1 MPVDIHVIDGE
12 LTFCKINL
20 ERKKPPLVFQVK
32 YQSYEKGSLRV
43 FGSYL
48 KHIPN
53 ANECEFTQ
61 MTPSTIE
68 VPALRGNFTSNWYYL
83 SFSSPSGVKITVT
96 PQFISDK
103 PKTTNRISFK
113 ERYVLTEYDELPE
126 KPKVVEVYE
135 QFKRRQKLMQQK
147 KLERDSAIKVSV

>member
-32 YQSYEKGSLRV
+32 YQSNEKGNLRV

-53 ANECEFTQ
+53 AKECEFSQ
-61 MTPSTIE
+61 ITPNTIE
-68 VPALRGNFTSNWYYL
+68 VPALKVNFTSNWYYM
-83 SFSSPSGVKITVT
+83 SFSSLTGVDITVT
-96 PQFISDK
+96 PQFITDK
-103 PKTTNRISFK
+103 PRTTDRLSFK
-113 ERYVLTEYDELPE
+113 DRYLVTSYDDLPE
-126 KPKVVEVYE
+126 IPKVVEIYE
-135 QFKRRQKLMQQK
+135 QF
-147 KLERDSAIKVSV
+147 